1 MTGLERARRQAVL
14 TQQELADTAGVSR
27 ASIQNIEG
35 GRNRTPHPRTLRKL
49 ASVLGCTPASVN
61 PALEPVEEVAVG

>member
-1 MTGLERARRQAVL
+1 MTGLERARRRAVL
-14 TQQELADTAGVSR
+14 TQQELADAADVSR
-27 ASIQNIEG
+27 GAIQKIEQ

-61 PALEPVEEVAVG
+61 PALEPAEEVAVG